1 MNNLKELTNVTQKL
15 LTNKKMKKLNLK
27 NWELNSKKKY
37 SEVKDI
43 PDNEIKKPKFWD
55 YNKPNLISYF

>member
-27 NWELNSKKKY
+27 KIGNSILKR
-37 SEVKDI
+37 SIVEVKDI
-43 PDNEIKKPKFWD
+43 LDNEIKKT
-55 YNKPNLISYF
+55 